1 MKFGQNFS
9 RTSIEWIV
17 NQTVGSEKNKG
28 EMCQEIF
35 LLIDVG
41 EKSLI
46 LGTKGITTVPGKR
59 KKTDVFSPGPGI
71 VSASYVHFCDT
82 DLCNNA
88 SSTKVLLDLLKLS
101 EYNEPGTTKC
111 PVCLDFKGS
120 CNTESNHTLCPK
132 DTKCYA
138 ASLGVHGGD
147 LSAIFSISGCL
158 NSSHTYLLNNQ
169 NTIGIISIKETLESN
184 VTLSSQGL
192 LVPSILLTW
201 MFGLLALCLQR
212 SVLC

>member
-9 RTSIEWIV
+9 KTSIEWIV
-17 NQTVGSEKNKG
+17 DRTIALESNKG
-28 EMCQEIF
+28 KMCQETF

-46 LGTKGITTVPGKR
+46 LGTKGITTVPGKI

-82 DLCNNA
+82 ELCNNA
-88 SSTKVLLDLLKLS
+88 RSTSVLLNNMKLS

-120 CNTESNHTLCPK
+120 CGRKSNHTLCPK

-138 ASLGVHGGD
+138 TSLGVNGGG
-147 LSAIFSISGCL
+147 LSVSFGIFGCL
-158 NSSHTYLLNNQ
+158 NSSYTYLLNNR
-169 NTIGIISIKETLESN
+169 NTIGAIRIKETLESH
-184 VTLSSQGL
+184 VTLSSHV